1 MNKLM
6 LSFAMA
12 TALFTFGCKK
22 KGGGDEAVKKMG
34 EFKDAM
40 CKCGDGDTACAQKVV
55 DDQKKYADEMA
66 KSADKDAKPDPELA
80 KKMEPIMAEY
90 TKCATKAMTPKMGG
104 GGGGGSDSAGS
115 GGGDAKGSA
124 EEKKDGSAEPKKDE
138 GSAK

>member
-12 TALFTFGCKK
+12 TAVFTFGCKEM
-22 KGGGDEAVKKMG
+22 GGGGGALEKMG
-34 EFKDAM
+34 ELKDAL
-40 CKCGDGDTACAQKVV
+40 CKCGEVDTACAQKVV

-104 GGGGGSDSAGS
+104 DMKGSDAAGS
-115 GGGDAKGSA
+115 AA
-124 EEKKDGSAEPKKDE
+124 A
-138 GSAK
+138 

>member
-40 CKCGDGDTACAQKVV
+40 CKCGEGDTACAQKVV

-90 TKCATKAMTPKMGG
+90 TKCATKAMTPKMA
-104 GGGGGSDSAGS
+104 DPPKTEEPKKEE
-115 GGGDAKGSA
+115 AKTEEPKKE
-124 EEKKDGSAEPKKDE
+124 EEKKEEPKKE
-138 GSAK
+138 ENK